1 MKKNKTLTDILQVSF
16 SNIVKFGT
24 GFIISFVLP
33 YMLSVDNYGYYREYI
48 LYLNYIFILGL
59 GFSDGAYIKYGGKDL
74 QKIDRKTIHNDHNF
88 ASIMQVIMFIVML
101 SISLAIN
108 NPILIFLSIASLFV
122 NLKNYYDS
130 IYNATGNFSLTAK
143 SNVFSSIIYIVTLLL
158 AVFALKSKSFH
169 FYIILNIASYIY
181 SVLILRYNFRKTFGF
196 ANDLDLKSAA
206 NTIRIGIFILIANMS
221 ITLMGNAGAQII
233 NIYFP
238 IESFAQ
244 FAFQNNVLNVILLVV
259 HAISSVFYNR
269 IAQRSDNN
277 TNMFI
282 KSIALLSGIYA
293 SLSFFIFA
301 FIIKTILPKFVQSID
316 FLALTFLSIPFI
328 ILIKILIQNL
338 YKTSKSEYQ
347 YFRDSILGVALS
359 FTLALLAYQLTGK
372 IHYVAFSTPV
382 SYILWYLYAIKVSF
396 PELKSNKK
404 ELAVIVSYLFVFFVS
419 AYLVKNLLLG
429 MSIYILYLILLTYSY
444 REEIKSLLNKIRN

>member
-33 YMLSVDNYGYYREYI
+33 YMLSVENYGYYREYI

-59 GFSDGAYIKYGGKDL
+59 GFSDGAYIRYGGKDL
-74 QKIDRKTIHNDHNF
+74 QKLDTKTIHADHNF
-88 ASIMQVIMFIVML
+88 ASIMQVIMFLIML
-101 SISLAIN
+101 GISLALH

-143 SNVFSSIIYIVTLLL
+143 SNILSSIIYILTLLL
-158 AVFALKSKSFH
+158 AVFAFNSKSFYL
-169 FYIILNIASYIY
+169 YIVLNIASYFY
-181 SVLILRYNFRKTFGF
+181 SVIILRYNFRKTFGF
-196 ANDLDLKSAA
+196 ANGLDIKSAGV
-206 NTIRIGIFILIANMS
+206 TIRIGIFILIANMS

-244 FAFQNNVLNVILLVV
+244 FAFQNNVLNIILLVV

-277 TNMFI
+277 GNKFI
-282 KSIALLSGIYA
+282 KSIALFGGIYA
-293 SLSFFIFA
+293 SLSFFVFA
-301 FIIKTILPKFVQSID
+301 FIIKAILPKFVPSID

-347 YFRDSILGVALS
+347 YFRDSILGVAVA
-359 FTLALLAYQLTGK
+359 FALAFLAYKFTGK

-382 SYILWYLYAIKVSF
+382 SYILWYLYSVKVSF
-396 PELKSNKK
+396 PELKSSKK
-404 ELAVIVSYLFVFFVS
+404 EHAIIGSYLFIFFIS

-429 MSIYILYLILLTYSY
+429 MSFYILYLILLTYLY
-444 REEIKSLLNKIRN
+444 RKEIKTLIAKIRN